1 MFQHGKL
8 EELGL
13 MYKVFKRVDTTLK
26 YIIQKMQPYI
36 ETRGDKIVMDEAL
49 VKDPVKFTAMLLAF
63 KAEMDIMV
71 EKSFQNDIK
80 FQKNRDVSF

>member
-1 MFQHGKL
+1 MFQHSKL
-8 EELGL
+8 DELGL
-13 MYKVFKRVDTTLK
+13 MYRVFKRVETTPK

-36 ETRGDKIVMDEAL
+36 ETRGEKIVMDEAL
-49 VKDPVKFTAMLLAF
+49 LKDPVEFTSKLLLF
-63 KAEMDIMV
+63 KGEMDELV